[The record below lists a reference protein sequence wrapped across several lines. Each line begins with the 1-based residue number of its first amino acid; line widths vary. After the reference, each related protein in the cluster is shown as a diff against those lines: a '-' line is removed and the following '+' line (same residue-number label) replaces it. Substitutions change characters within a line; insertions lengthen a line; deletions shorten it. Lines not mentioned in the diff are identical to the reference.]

1 MRAWKLERRP
11 HVCSLIC
18 SPATNP
24 RGGVNGGLSALSG
37 VAPAASLAG
46 VTVARSLAGGT
57 DADRTGVLIRR
68 VGELFAGGAA
78 ALFSARVGLTVMGMV
93 WAVRPICPSGTQAPS
108 WPESS
113 PMLGII
119 SETSS
124 TATATTA
131 RKTPRPAD
139 RS

>member
-1 MRAWKLERRP
+1 MLGAILHLRKRIDNGGRAVTSQQREEEDALRARLGMRAWKLERRP

-93 WAVRPICPSGTQAPS
+93 WAVRPIC
-108 WPESS
+108 W
-113 PMLGII
+113 
-119 SETSS
+119 
-124 TATATTA
+124 
-131 RKTPRPAD
+131 
-139 RS
+139 